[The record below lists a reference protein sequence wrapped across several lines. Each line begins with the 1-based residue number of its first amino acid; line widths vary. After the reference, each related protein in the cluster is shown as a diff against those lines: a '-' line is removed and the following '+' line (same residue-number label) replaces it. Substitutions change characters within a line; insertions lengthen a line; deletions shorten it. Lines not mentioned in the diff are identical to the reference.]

1 MGKGGER
8 RRPIAASGARR
19 RGAPPRRKGRRK
31 DPRRSAFSAFLFF
44 FRRRRRR
51 FRRILRGRFRFELG
65 AARLERE
72 ELRDRRLRLRLRL
85 RRLRR
90 GAVAAAAAAL
100 RQGLGARRGLLRAR
114 AFRSRVRSA
123 CAAIADSSDA
133 RSRNEADGS
142 VVCIS
147 SSFAWSSASDAPS
160 TRSSAPWTCL
170 PSFFF
175 LADGV
180 LPFFSLAGANVV
192 IMCLGPIIFPST
204 SVANAIGSRP
214 SRSFVSAVA
223 SVSAARNSSNN
234 TAPALGL
241 SFALTPSASENSTR
255 SVTLC
260 PSAKNRAACAAFTL
274 RSCALMWGRRRRTLI
289 LSCLRRSTAF
299 FLASRSFCRSS
310 YRSSSKFMTRHTGG
324 TARGFTSTRS
334 SPASFARRRATI
346 VERTSCAGAEEGA
359 EGPSLTR
366 RTWRASIASLTRS

>member
-1 MGKGGER
+1 M
-8 RRPIAASGARR
+8 
-19 RGAPPRRKGRRK
+19 
-31 DPRRSAFSAFLFF
+31 
-44 FRRRRRR
+44 
-51 FRRILRGRFRFELG
+51 
-65 AARLERE
+65 
-72 ELRDRRLRLRLRL
+72 
-85 RRLRR
+85 
-90 GAVAAAAAAL
+90 
-100 RQGLGARRGLLRAR
+100 
-114 AFRSRVRSA
+114 RSA
-123 CAAIADSSDA
+123 CAAIAASSDA
-133 RSRNEADGS
+133 RSRDEADGS

-160 TRSSAPWTCL
+160 TRSSAAAPSTSL

-180 LPFFSLAGANVV
+180 LPFFSLAGATVV

-241 SFALTPSASENSTR
+241 SFGLTPSASENSTR

-299 FLASRSFCRSS
+299 FLASRAFSRSS